1 MKVLSHS
8 FGAKRLVASCVI
20 VSGLLAT
27 SYATADVS
35 LPRLVSDGAVLQRDK
50 PIVLWGWAD
59 EGEQVSVTLGK
70 QTLNTKAAAGRWQVT
85 FKPLP
90 AGGPYTVDIQG
101 KNKLQIKNVLL
112 GDVWVAAGQ
121 SNMELPLRRVKYQY
135 PDVIPSTNL
144 PNIREFNVPVVYDFK
159 GPLEDFK
166 QGQWKTAEP
175 ENLPNFSAVGFFFSR
190 ALHEKYQVPVGL
202 ITLPVGGSPA
212 EAWVSESA
220 LQKYPHFIEQLKPFK
235 DDGFVTATIANDK
248 LSSGNWY
255 SALNAKDE
263 GIKGA
268 WSNEVLDTKD
278 WQNFQVP
285 GYLKEQGSDFINGAV
300 WFRKTFELTAEQAAK
315 MGTVWLGCIVDGDQV
330 FVNGKEIGQTGYQY
344 PPRIYAVPAG
354 VLKAGKNTISIRVT
368 SYSGNPGFVKDKR
381 YALDL
386 GSEAVSLAGQWQYKI
401 GARADSMAKTT
412 TLHYQPASLFN
423 AKLAPTLRTAIKGV
437 IWYQGESNTSRYQEY
452 ETLMPDL
459 IHDWRKQYG
468 QGDFPFIYVQLANFM
483 AAKAEP
489 GESDWAATRE
499 AQRKTLS
506 VKNTAMVVASDIG
519 EWNDIHPLNK
529 QAVGERL
536 ALAAQKLAYGNK
548 KLVASGPNAVA
559 VKKTKE
565 GLLVSFDKNGGKLS
579 IKDGNVLRHIAI
591 AGADKKY
598 VWANAKIQGNQL
610 LVSSDK
616 VTDPVSVRYAWADN
630 PEGANLYNTDG
641 LPASPFEVSLK

>member
-1 MKVLSHS
+1 MKVL
-8 FGAKRLVASCVI
+8 LSCLCI
-20 VSGLLAT
+20 SGLLAAG
-27 SYATADVS
+27 YAAADVS

-59 EGEQVSVTLGK
+59 DGEQVSVTLGK
-70 QTLNTKAAAGRWQVT
+70 QTLTTKAEAGRWQVT
-85 FKPLP
+85 LKPLP

-101 KNKLQIKNVLL
+101 KNKLQVKNVLL

-121 SNMELPLRRVKYQY
+121 SNMELPLKRVKYKY
-135 PDVIPSTNL
+135 PDIIPSTKL
-144 PNIREFNVPVVYDFK
+144 PDIREFNVPVVYNFK

-175 ENLPNFSAVGFFFSR
+175 ENLPNFSAVGFFFTR
-190 ALHEKYQVPVGL
+190 ALHEKYKVPVGL

-220 LQKYPHFIEQLKPFK
+220 LQKYPQFVERLKPFK
-235 DDGFVTATIANDK
+235 DDGFVTATIASDK

-255 SALNAKDE
+255 SALGAKDE
-263 GIKGA
+263 GLKGS

-285 GYLKEQGSDFINGAV
+285 GYVKEQGGDFTNGAV
-300 WFRKTFELTAEQAAK
+300 WFRKTFDLTAEQAAK
-315 MGTVWLGCIVDGDQV
+315 SATVWLGCIVDGDQV
-330 FVNGKEIGQTGYQY
+330 FLNGKEIGQTGYQY
-344 PPRIYAVPAG
+344 PPRIYTVPAG
-354 VLKAGKNTISIRVT
+354 LLKAGKNTISIRVT
-368 SYSGNPGFVKDKR
+368 SYSANAGFVKDKR
-381 YALDL
+381 YELEL
-386 GSEAVSLAGQWQYKI
+386 GNESVSLAGQWQYKI

-437 IWYQGESNTSRYQEY
+437 IWYQGESNTGRYKEY
-452 ETLMPDL
+452 ETLFPDL
-459 IHDWRKQYG
+459 IRDWRAQYN

-489 GESDWAATRE
+489 SESDWAATRE

-536 ALAAQKLAYGNK
+536 ALAAQKLAYGDK
-548 KLVASGPNAVA
+548 KLIASGPNATTIRREH
-559 VKKTKE
+559 KS
-565 GLLVSFDKNGGKLS
+565 LLIDFDKAGGDLV
-579 IKDGNVLRHIAI
+579 ITKDGVLHHIAI
-591 AGADKKY
+591 AGTDKKY
-598 VWANAKIQGNQL
+598 VWAKAKIQGKK
-610 LVSSDK
+610 LVVWSDD
-616 VTDPVSVRYAWADN
+616 VAEPVSVRYGWADN
-630 PEGANLYNTDG
+630 PEGANLYNKAG
-641 LPASPFEVSLK
+641 LPASPFELSIQ

>member
-1 MKVLSHS
+1 MKVL
-8 FGAKRLVASCVI
+8 LSCLCI
-20 VSGLLAT
+20 SGLLAAG
-27 SYATADVS
+27 YAAADVS

-59 EGEQVSVTLGK
+59 DGEQVSVTLGK
-70 QTLNTKAAAGRWQVT
+70 QTLTTKAEAGRWQVT
-85 FKPLP
+85 LKPLP

-101 KNKLQIKNVLL
+101 KNKLQVKNVLL

-121 SNMELPLRRVKYQY
+121 SNMELPLKRVKYKY
-135 PDVIPSTNL
+135 PDIIPSTKL
-144 PNIREFNVPVVYDFK
+144 PDIREFNVPVVYNFK

-175 ENLPNFSAVGFFFSR
+175 ENLPNFSAVGFFFTR
-190 ALHEKYQVPVGL
+190 ALHEKYKVPVGL

-220 LQKYPHFIEQLKPFK
+220 LQKYPQFVEQLKPFK
-235 DDGFVTATIANDK
+235 DDGFVTATIASDK

-255 SALNAKDE
+255 SALGAKDE
-263 GIKGA
+263 GLKGS

-285 GYLKEQGSDFINGAV
+285 GYVKEQGGDFTNGAV
-300 WFRKTFELTAEQAAK
+300 WFRKTFDLTAEQAAK
-315 MGTVWLGCIVDGDQV
+315 SATVWLGCIVDGDQV
-330 FVNGKEIGQTGYQY
+330 FLNGKEIGQTGYQY
-344 PPRIYAVPAG
+344 PPRIYTVPAG
-354 VLKAGKNTISIRVT
+354 LLKAGKNTISIRVT
-368 SYSGNPGFVKDKR
+368 SYSANAGFVKDKR
-381 YALDL
+381 YELEL
-386 GSEAVSLAGQWQYKI
+386 GNESVSLAGQWQYKI

-437 IWYQGESNTSRYQEY
+437 IWYQGESNTGRYKEY
-452 ETLMPDL
+452 ETLFPDL
-459 IHDWRKQYG
+459 IRDWRAQYN

-489 GESDWAATRE
+489 SESDWAATRE

-536 ALAAQKLAYGNK
+536 ALAAQKLAYGDK
-548 KLVASGPNAVA
+548 KLIASGPNATTI
-559 VKKTKE
+559 KREHKS
-565 GLLVSFDKNGGKLS
+565 LLIDFDKAGGDLV
-579 IKDGNVLRHIAI
+579 ITKDGVLHHIAI
-591 AGADKKY
+591 AGTDKKY
-598 VWANAKIQGNQL
+598 VWAKAKIQGKK
-610 LVSSDK
+610 LVVWSDD
-616 VTDPVSVRYAWADN
+616 VAEPVSVRYAWADN
-630 PEGANLYNTDG
+630 PEGANLYNKAG
-641 LPASPFEVSLK
+641 LPASPFELSIQ

>member
-1 MKVLSHS
+1 MKVL
-8 FGAKRLVASCVI
+8 LSCLCI
-20 VSGLLAT
+20 SGLLAAG
-27 SYATADVS
+27 YAAADVS

-59 EGEQVSVTLGK
+59 DGEQVSVTLGK
-70 QTLNTKAAAGRWQVT
+70 QTLTTKAEAGRWQVT
-85 FKPLP
+85 LKPLP

-101 KNKLQIKNVLL
+101 KNKLQVKNVLL

-121 SNMELPLRRVKYQY
+121 SNMELPLKRVKYKY
-135 PDVIPSTNL
+135 PDIIPSTKL
-144 PNIREFNVPVVYDFK
+144 PDIREFNVPVVYNFK

-175 ENLPNFSAVGFFFSR
+175 ENLPNFSAVGFFFTR
-190 ALHEKYQVPVGL
+190 ALHEKYKVPVGL

-220 LQKYPHFIEQLKPFK
+220 LQKYPQFVEQLKPFK
-235 DDGFVTATIANDK
+235 DDGFVTATIASDK

-255 SALNAKDE
+255 SALGAKDE
-263 GIKGA
+263 GLKGS

-285 GYLKEQGSDFINGAV
+285 GYVKEQGGDFTNGAV
-300 WFRKTFELTAEQAAK
+300 WFRKTFDLTAEQAAK
-315 MGTVWLGCIVDGDQV
+315 SATVWLGCIVDGDQV
-330 FVNGKEIGQTGYQY
+330 FLNGKEIGQTGYQY
-344 PPRIYAVPAG
+344 PPRIYTVPAG
-354 VLKAGKNTISIRVT
+354 LLKAGKNTISIRVT
-368 SYSGNPGFVKDKR
+368 SYSANAGFVKDKR
-381 YALDL
+381 YELEL
-386 GSEAVSLAGQWQYKI
+386 GNESVSLAGQWQYKI

-437 IWYQGESNTSRYQEY
+437 IWYQGESNTGRYKEY
-452 ETLMPDL
+452 ETLFPDL
-459 IHDWRKQYG
+459 IRDWRAQYN

-489 GESDWAATRE
+489 SESDWAATRE

-536 ALAAQKLAYGNK
+536 ALAAQKLAYGDK
-548 KLVASGPNAVA
+548 KLIASGPNATTIRREH
-559 VKKTKE
+559 KS
-565 GLLVSFDKNGGKLS
+565 LLIDFDKAGGDLV
-579 IKDGNVLRHIAI
+579 ITKDGVLHHIAI
-591 AGADKKY
+591 AGTDKKY
-598 VWANAKIQGNQL
+598 VWAKAKIQGKK
-610 LVSSDK
+610 LVVWSDD
-616 VTDPVSVRYAWADN
+616 VAEPVSVRYAWADN
-630 PEGANLYNTDG
+630 PEGANLYNKAG
-641 LPASPFEVSLK
+641 LPASPFELSIQ

>member
-1 MKVLSHS
+1 
-8 FGAKRLVASCVI
+8 
-20 VSGLLAT
+20 
-27 SYATADVS
+27 
-35 LPRLVSDGAVLQRDK
+35 
-50 PIVLWGWAD
+50 
-59 EGEQVSVTLGK
+59 VTLGK
-70 QTLNTKAAAGRWQVT
+70 QTLSTKAEAGRWQVT
-85 FKPLP
+85 FKPLA

-101 KNKLQIKNVLL
+101 KNKLQVKNVLM

-121 SNMELPLRRVKYQY
+121 SNMELPLKRVKYQY
-135 PDVIPSTNL
+135 PDIIPSTKL
-144 PNIREFNVPVVYDFK
+144 PDIREFNVPVVYNFK

-175 ENLPNFSAVGFFFSR
+175 ENLPNFSAVGFFFTR
-190 ALHEKYQVPVGL
+190 ALHEKYKVPIGL

-220 LQKYPHFIEQLKPFK
+220 LQKYPQFVEQLKPFK
-235 DDGFVTATIANDK
+235 DDGFVTATIASDK

-255 SALNAKDE
+255 SALGAKDE
-263 GIKGA
+263 GLKGA
-268 WSNEVLDTKD
+268 WSNEVLDSKD

-285 GYLKEQGSDFINGAV
+285 GYVKEQGGDFTNGAV
-300 WFRKTFELTAEQAAK
+300 WFRKTVELTAEQAAK
-315 MGTVWLGCIVDGDQV
+315 SATVWLGCIVDGDQV
-330 FVNGKEIGQTGYQY
+330 FLNGKEIGQTGYQY

-354 VLKAGKNTISIRVT
+354 LLKAGKNTISIRVT
-368 SYSGNPGFVKDKR
+368 SYSANAGFVKDKR

-386 GSEAVSLAGQWQYKI
+386 GSKTGDLGNEAVSLAGQWQYKI
-401 GARADSMAKTT
+401 GARADGMAKTT

-437 IWYQGESNTSRYQEY
+437 IWYQGESNTGRYKEY
-452 ETLMPDL
+452 ETLFPDL
-459 IHDWRKQYG
+459 IRDWRAQYN

-489 GESDWAATRE
+489 SESDWAATRE

-536 ALAAQKLAYGNK
+536 ALAAQKLAYGEK
-548 KLVASGPNAVA
+548 KLIASGPNATTI
-559 VKKTKE
+559 KREHKS
-565 GLLVSFDKNGGKLS
+565 LVIDFDKAGGDLV
-579 IKDGNVLRHIAI
+579 ITKDGVLHHIAI

-598 VWANAKIQGNQL
+598 VWAKAKIQGKK
-610 LVSSDK
+610 LVVWSD
-616 VTDPVSVRYAWADN
+616 DLAEPMSARYAWADN
-630 PEGANLYNTDG
+630 PEGANLYNKAG
-641 LPASPFEVSLK
+641 LPASPFELSIQ

>member
-1 MKVLSHS
+1 MKVL
-8 FGAKRLVASCVI
+8 LSCLCI
-20 VSGLLAT
+20 SGLLAAG
-27 SYATADVS
+27 YAAADVS

-59 EGEQVSVTLGK
+59 DGEQVSVTLGK
-70 QTLNTKAAAGRWQVT
+70 QTLTTKAEAGRWQVT
-85 FKPLP
+85 LKPLP

-101 KNKLQIKNVLL
+101 KNKLQVKNVLL

-121 SNMELPLRRVKYQY
+121 SNMELPLKRVKYKY
-135 PDVIPSTNL
+135 PDIIPSTKL
-144 PNIREFNVPVVYDFK
+144 PDIREFNVPVVYNFK

-175 ENLPNFSAVGFFFSR
+175 ENLPNFSAVGFFFTR
-190 ALHEKYQVPVGL
+190 ALHEKYKVPVGL

-220 LQKYPHFIEQLKPFK
+220 LQKYPQFVERLKPFK
-235 DDGFVTATIANDK
+235 DDGFVTATIASDK

-255 SALNAKDE
+255 SALGAKDE
-263 GIKGA
+263 GLKGS

-285 GYLKEQGSDFINGAV
+285 GYVKEQGGDFTNGAV
-300 WFRKTFELTAEQAAK
+300 WFRKTFDLTAEQAAK
-315 MGTVWLGCIVDGDQV
+315 SATVWLGCIVDGDQV
-330 FVNGKEIGQTGYQY
+330 FLNGKEIGQTGYQY
-344 PPRIYAVPAG
+344 PPRIYTVPAG
-354 VLKAGKNTISIRVT
+354 LLKAGKNTISIRVT
-368 SYSGNPGFVKDKR
+368 SYSANAGFVKDKR
-381 YALDL
+381 YELEL
-386 GSEAVSLAGQWQYKI
+386 GNESVSLAGQWQYKI

-437 IWYQGESNTSRYQEY
+437 IWYQGESNTGRYKEY
-452 ETLMPDL
+452 ETLFPDL
-459 IHDWRKQYG
+459 IRDWRAQYN

-489 GESDWAATRE
+489 SESDWAATRE

-536 ALAAQKLAYGNK
+536 ALAAQKLAYGDK
-548 KLVASGPNAVA
+548 KLIASGPNATTIRREH
-559 VKKTKE
+559 KS
-565 GLLVSFDKNGGKLS
+565 LLIDFDKAGGDLV
-579 IKDGNVLRHIAI
+579 ITKDGVLHHIAI
-591 AGADKKY
+591 AGTDKKY
-598 VWANAKIQGNQL
+598 VWAKAKIQGKK
-610 LVSSDK
+610 LVVWSDD
-616 VTDPVSVRYAWADN
+616 VAEPVSVRYAWADN
-630 PEGANLYNTDG
+630 PEGANLYNKAG
-641 LPASPFEVSLK
+641 LPASPFELSIQ

>member
-1 MKVLSHS
+1 MKVL
-8 FGAKRLVASCVI
+8 LSCLCI
-20 VSGLLAT
+20 SGLLAAG
-27 SYATADVS
+27 YAAADVS

-50 PIVLWGWAD
+50 PIVLWGGAD
-59 EGEQVSVTLGK
+59 DGEQVSVTLGK
-70 QTLNTKAAAGRWQVT
+70 QTLTTKAEAGRWQVT
-85 FKPLP
+85 LKPLP

-101 KNKLQIKNVLL
+101 KNKLQVKNVLL

-121 SNMELPLRRVKYQY
+121 SNMELPLKRVKYKY
-135 PDVIPSTNL
+135 PDIIPSTKL
-144 PNIREFNVPVVYDFK
+144 PDIREFNVPVVYNFK

-175 ENLPNFSAVGFFFSR
+175 ENLPNFSAVGFFFTR
-190 ALHEKYQVPVGL
+190 ALHEKYKVPVGL

-220 LQKYPHFIEQLKPFK
+220 LQKYPQFVEQLKPFK
-235 DDGFVTATIANDK
+235 DDGFVTATIASDK

-255 SALNAKDE
+255 SALGAKDE
-263 GIKGA
+263 GLKGS

-285 GYLKEQGSDFINGAV
+285 GYVKEQGGDFTNGAV
-300 WFRKTFELTAEQAAK
+300 WFRKTFDLTAEQAAK
-315 MGTVWLGCIVDGDQV
+315 SATVWLGCIVDGDQV
-330 FVNGKEIGQTGYQY
+330 FLNGKEIGQTGYQY
-344 PPRIYAVPAG
+344 PPRIYTVPAG
-354 VLKAGKNTISIRVT
+354 LLKAGKNTISIRVT
-368 SYSGNPGFVKDKR
+368 SYSANAGFVKDKR
-381 YALDL
+381 YELEL
-386 GSEAVSLAGQWQYKI
+386 GNESVSLAGQWQYKI

-437 IWYQGESNTSRYQEY
+437 IWYQGESNTGRYKEY
-452 ETLMPDL
+452 ETLFPDL
-459 IHDWRKQYG
+459 IRDWRAQYN

-489 GESDWAATRE
+489 SESDWAATRE

-536 ALAAQKLAYGNK
+536 ALAAQKLAYGDK
-548 KLVASGPNAVA
+548 KLIASGPNATTI
-559 VKKTKE
+559 KREHKS
-565 GLLVSFDKNGGKLS
+565 LLIDFDKAGGDLV
-579 IKDGNVLRHIAI
+579 ITKDGVLHHIAI
-591 AGADKKY
+591 AGTDKKY
-598 VWANAKIQGNQL
+598 VWAKAKIQGKK
-610 LVSSDK
+610 LVVWSDD
-616 VTDPVSVRYAWADN
+616 VAEPVSVRYAWADN
-630 PEGANLYNTDG
+630 PEGANLYNKAG
-641 LPASPFEVSLK
+641 LPASPFELSIQ

>member
-1 MKVLSHS
+1 MKVL
-8 FGAKRLVASCVI
+8 LSCLCI
-20 VSGLLAT
+20 SGLLAAG
-27 SYATADVS
+27 YAAADVS

-59 EGEQVSVTLGK
+59 DGEQVSVTLGK
-70 QTLNTKAAAGRWQVT
+70 QTLTTKAEAGRWQVT
-85 FKPLP
+85 LKPLP

-101 KNKLQIKNVLL
+101 KNKLQVKNVLL

-121 SNMELPLRRVKYQY
+121 SNMELPLKRVKYKY
-135 PDVIPSTNL
+135 PDIIPSTKL
-144 PNIREFNVPVVYDFK
+144 PDIREFNVPVVYNFK

-175 ENLPNFSAVGFFFSR
+175 ENLPNFSAVGFFFTR
-190 ALHEKYQVPVGL
+190 ALHEKYKVPVGL

-220 LQKYPHFIEQLKPFK
+220 LQKYPQFVEQLKPFK
-235 DDGFVTATIANDK
+235 DDGFVTATIASDK

-255 SALNAKDE
+255 SALGAKDE
-263 GIKGA
+263 GLKGS

-285 GYLKEQGSDFINGAV
+285 GYVKEQGGDFTNGAV
-300 WFRKTFELTAEQAAK
+300 WFRKTFDLTAEQAAK
-315 MGTVWLGCIVDGDQV
+315 SATVWLGCIVDGDQV
-330 FVNGKEIGQTGYQY
+330 FLNGKEIGQTGYQY
-344 PPRIYAVPAG
+344 PPRIYTVPAG
-354 VLKAGKNTISIRVT
+354 LLKAGKNTISIRVT
-368 SYSGNPGFVKDKR
+368 SYSANAGFVKDKR
-381 YALDL
+381 YELEL
-386 GSEAVSLAGQWQYKI
+386 GNESVSLAGQWQYKI

-437 IWYQGESNTSRYQEY
+437 IWYQGESNTGRYKEY
-452 ETLMPDL
+452 ETLFPDL
-459 IHDWRKQYG
+459 IRDWRAQYN

-489 GESDWAATRE
+489 SESDWAATRE

-536 ALAAQKLAYGNK
+536 ALAAQKLAYGDK
-548 KLVASGPNAVA
+548 KLIASGPNATTI
-559 VKKTKE
+559 KREHKS
-565 GLLVSFDKNGGKLS
+565 LLIDFDKAGGDLV
-579 IKDGNVLRHIAI
+579 ITKDGVLHHIAI
-591 AGADKKY
+591 AGTDKKY
-598 VWANAKIQGNQL
+598 VWAKAKIQGKK
-610 LVSSDK
+610 LVVWSDD
-616 VTDPVSVRYAWADN
+616 VAEPVSVRYGWADN
-630 PEGANLYNTDG
+630 PEGANLYNKAG
-641 LPASPFEVSLK
+641 LPASPFELSIQ